1 MVYFPPYVLYSSTTA
16 NICIFPKVNRGWQ
29 IYFGTEESAVKHVD
43 YPGTVCLHFYFCFG
57 TSHIIVICH
66 INIHI
71 DVSVYGNNSQ
81 ISPPDAMCFVLYCTE
96 YFPYST
102 VRLPSRKIKVGNNGG
117 QVEA

>member
-1 MVYFPPYVLYSSTTA
+1 M
-16 NICIFPKVNRGWQ
+16 
-29 IYFGTEESAVKHVD
+29 KHVD

-96 YFPYST
+96 YFPYSA
-102 VRLPSRKIKVGNNGG
+102 VRLPSRKIKVGNNVVVKYHRGLTKRG
-117 QVEA
+117 VWRLAMQSH

>member
-1 MVYFPPYVLYSSTTA
+1 M
-16 NICIFPKVNRGWQ
+16 NRGWQ

-96 YFPYST
+96 YFAYST